1 MKIILLDLEDT
12 ITVHKTGLNRQN
24 EVTIKWLSY
33 NGIENPVEFMALPEY
48 KNRQERI
55 KKIGITEKE
64 YEKWYCN
71 YSDIEFEKYLEDYSK
86 GDITIASNVENFLQN
101 CKLPKVLV
109 SNSSPKWID
118 FILDKSG
125 LSKYFTYIWKRKYN
139 YNDVKKPNKEIKTQI
154 EEILEQPISSDSIM
168 IGDSKVDADF
178 ATNIN
183 VRFITNNKSLKAFNY
198 FNDFIELNKIIK

>member
-1 MKIILLDLEDT
+1 M
-12 ITVHKTGLNRQN
+12 
-24 EVTIKWLSY
+24 
-33 NGIENPVEFMALPEY
+33 
-48 KNRQERI
+48 
-55 KKIGITEKE
+55 
-64 YEKWYCN
+64 
-71 YSDIEFEKYLEDYSK
+71 
-86 GDITIASNVENFLQN
+86 QN

-154 EEILEQPISSDSIM
+154 EEILKQPISSDSIM

-183 VRFITNNKSLKAFNY
+183 VKFITNNKSLKAFKY
-198 FNDFIELNKIIK
+198 FNDFAELNKIIK